1 MDHED
6 ANGGLDLNSPPPP
19 PPQPVGIYGWRK
31 RCLYAFVL
39 ALMIVV
45 IMNLALT
52 VWILR
57 ILRFSLDGMGHLK
70 IKPSGIQVKAEAE
83 FLKTVYVDE
92 LKSEGSPLFLE
103 STKSV
108 HLLTTDRSRT
118 IRSRLVLDQENI
130 TASCD
135 TFRVVD
141 SNGTVNLLLSSQK
154 VILGNGDATVPGDI
168 KFNGAV
174 FTPTIQSPLN
184 SSLEISSENSKIHIT
199 AIGGV
204 SLSSTLANVTLQT
217 DDNMY
222 IQSGALH
229 LIGNELYLL
238 GIPTVDATTS
248 LPVKPTTAPPT
259 VYQLCVCENG
269 KAFLGNAS
277 GNCRASSEICSDSTK
292 P

>member
-118 IRSRLVLDQENI
+118 IRSRLVL
-130 TASCD
+130 
-135 TFRVVD
+135 
-141 SNGTVNLLLSSQK
+141 
-154 VILGNGDATVPGDI
+154 
-168 KFNGAV
+168 
-174 FTPTIQSPLN
+174 
-184 SSLEISSENSKIHIT
+184 
-199 AIGGV
+199 
-204 SLSSTLANVTLQT
+204 
-217 DDNMY
+217 
-222 IQSGALH
+222 
-229 LIGNELYLL
+229 
-238 GIPTVDATTS
+238 
-248 LPVKPTTAPPT
+248 
-259 VYQLCVCENG
+259 
-269 KAFLGNAS
+269 
-277 GNCRASSEICSDSTK
+277 
-292 P
+292 